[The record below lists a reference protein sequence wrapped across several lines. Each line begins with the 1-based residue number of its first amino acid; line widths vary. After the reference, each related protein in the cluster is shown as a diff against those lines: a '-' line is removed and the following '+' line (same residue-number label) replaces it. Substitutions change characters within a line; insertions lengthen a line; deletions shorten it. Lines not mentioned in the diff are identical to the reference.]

1 LIGTRRPGDDRPHLG
16 SLRARTRLIIA
27 ATAGI
32 LGYLLLPEGAR
43 QSARMLIAWDVAI
56 SVYLAIVSLLIRRST
71 PMDIKDR
78 AQRYGDGGLAMIALA
93 MTAAGVSIAAIVI
106 ELASLK
112 QLAAPAPHLALAAL
126 TIALSW
132 IFTQV
137 MFALHYAHAFHLGL
151 ARDGDGGLDFPKTPD
166 PDYRDFLYFSFMI
179 GCASQTSDVI
189 TTNRRMRRPVMIHG
203 IFSFFFNIVVL
214 ALSINIGA
222 TAL

>member
-1 LIGTRRPGDDRPHLG
+1 MTERHRTGGLRHHLA
-16 SLRARTRLIIA
+16 SIRARTRLIVA
-27 ATAGI
+27 ASAGI
-32 LGYLLLPEGAR
+32 LTYLLLPEITR
-43 QSARMLIAWDVAI
+43 HSARVLTAWDAAI
-56 SVYLAIVSLLIRRST
+56 SVYLAIVWLLIRRST
-71 PMDIKDR
+71 PADIKER

-93 MTAAGVSIAAIVI
+93 MSAAGVSIAAIVI

-132 IFTQV
+132 TFTQV

-151 ARDGDGGLDFPKTPD
+151 AGAGDGGLEFPKTPA
-166 PDYRDFLYFSFMI
+166 PDYGDFLYYAFVI
-179 GCASQTSDVI
+179 GCASQTADVI
-189 TTNRRMRRPVMIHG
+189 TTNGRMRRISMIHG
-203 IFSFFFNIVVL
+203 IFSFFFNIVVV